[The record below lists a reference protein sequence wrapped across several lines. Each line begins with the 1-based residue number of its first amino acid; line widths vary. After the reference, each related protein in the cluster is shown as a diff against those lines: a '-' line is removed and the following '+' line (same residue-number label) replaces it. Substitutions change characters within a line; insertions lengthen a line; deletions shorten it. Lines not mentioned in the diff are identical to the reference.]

1 MWAPNPIT
9 FSRTSFWKP
18 VRIATAINIT
28 VNPNPMLR
36 MAILTTGREK
46 LALFFDRILRAI
58 KSSVF
63 NEVQFGCKCKHY
75 AGKS

>member
-18 VRIATAINIT
+18 VRIATATNIT
-28 VNPNPMLR
+28 VNPKPMLR
-36 MAILTTGREK
+36 MAIRTTGREK
-46 LALFFDRILRAI
+46 LALFLDRILRAI

-63 NEVQFGCKCKHY
+63 KKMRFGCKCKHY
-75 AGKS
+75 IE